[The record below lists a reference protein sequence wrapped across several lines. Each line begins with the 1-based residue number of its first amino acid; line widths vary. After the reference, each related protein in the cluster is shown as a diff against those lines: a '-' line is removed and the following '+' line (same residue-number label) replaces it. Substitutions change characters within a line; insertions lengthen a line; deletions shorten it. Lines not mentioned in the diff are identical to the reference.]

1 MLDNIH
7 NKSNKEVIRM
17 LFTQQAI
24 EYRITLN
31 TDKNIFIVFD
41 ARNEA
46 VSAQGH
52 TIEEAKNN
60 LKKLIK
66 E

>member
-1 MLDNIH
+1 
-7 NKSNKEVIRM
+7 M